1 MLILNSCIIQTVIIL
16 CKFINSSH
24 LTGLLLNIL
33 YFKDK
38 LENLKNSPQFE
49 FIDLNLNSSQFE
61 LICISIHQ
69 TIKDILYSISKI
81 L

>member
-49 FIDLNLNSSQFE
+49 FIDLNLN
-61 LICISIHQ
+61 LN
-69 TIKDILYSISKI
+69 
-81 L
+81 